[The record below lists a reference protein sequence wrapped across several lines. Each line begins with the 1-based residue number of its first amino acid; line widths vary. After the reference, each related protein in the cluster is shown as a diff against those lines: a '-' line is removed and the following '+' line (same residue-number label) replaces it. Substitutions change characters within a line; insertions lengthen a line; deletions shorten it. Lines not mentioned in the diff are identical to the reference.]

1 MPPRKKAAK
10 LTPEEKREKRREK
23 RRREEEERRAEIAR
37 IEREYWQPVDL
48 RLDEE
53 AFLLLPPVKDIVLL
67 ADLPKTTQ
75 PLDIF
80 LRFLTP
86 KILFAAWYFYPHDHW
101 VYIDIATRSGTADL
115 FRLYMV
121 MACHIRIV
129 GLHNTPKQAGHVEE
143 VEEEKSLREA
153 LKECEAH
160 FKSFRILRP
169 VPSYWSME
177 LMWCK
182 FLIPDALFPS
192 IYQNFEELLL
202 QPELPKEGDRVHQKM
217 LMEYI
222 LKNTMIVCKKLSYP
236 REMKKDLGRYS
247 LQPAQLNGGSKIPWN
262 YCLELWNL
270 RSYFSMEAD
279 RLI

>member
-10 LTPEEKREKRREK
+10 LTPEEKREKRRREKEEK
-23 RRREEEERRAEIAR
+23 RAKIAR

-48 RLDEE
+48 RLADE
-53 AFLLLPPVKDIVLL
+53 AFLLMPPVEDIVLL

-86 KILFAAWYFYPHDHW
+86 KILFAAWYFYPYDHW
-101 VYIDIATRSGTADL
+101 VYINIARRTCHPTL
-115 FRLYMV
+115 FSLYLV
-121 MACHIRIV
+121 MAAHIRIA
-129 GLHNTPKQAGHVEE
+129 GLHNTPKQAGHDEE

-160 FKSFRILRP
+160 FKPFRPLLP
-169 VPSYWSME
+169 FSTGYMTME
-177 LMWCK
+177 FMWCK

-192 IYQNFEELLL
+192 IYQNFEELVL

-236 REMKKDLGRYS
+236 RTVV
-247 LQPAQLNGGSKIPWN
+247 
-262 YCLELWNL
+262 NL
-270 RSYFSMEAD
+270 PLL
-279 RLI
+279 LIE